1 MLFDDENYSK
11 GTAEPPCSLYIILSQ
26 YMSPLAT
33 RLWVL
38 YPERK
43 DRKAVYLTMKPF
55 RVSFEFCCEHPFSL
69 ELSWFFPT
77 CAISCLGSN
86 SSIYVDLIDGRTSAS
101 DQMTPHP
108 HHRSGPAVECE
119 PPYLKHRS
127 RPATSRKGKPLKF
140 WEAQESRKNSN
151 VTGGAS
157 LQSISP
163 TKPILSFFPI
173 LKHTCTRTDTW
184 HSGLGKKKFKD
195 LLHWAAK

>member
-43 DRKAVYLTMKPF
+43 DRKAVYLTMNPF
-55 RVSFEFCCEHPFSL
+55 RVSFEFSCEHPFSL

-101 DQMTPHP
+101 DQMTLHP
-108 HHRSGPAVECE
+108 HHRSGPAVGKLVTLYNSTTTSLWFFHFPSIQIMPSWNVPFDYFILVWQTVSVCLFSQLLYQ
-119 PPYLKHRS
+119 YLI
-127 RPATSRKGKPLKF
+127 
-140 WEAQESRKNSN
+140 NI
-151 VTGGAS
+151 
-157 LQSISP
+157 QSIS
-163 TKPILSFFPI
+163 
-173 LKHTCTRTDTW
+173 D
-184 HSGLGKKKFKD
+184 
-195 LLHWAAK
+195 A

>member
-11 GTAEPPCSLYIILSQ
+11 GKAEPPCSLYIILSQ

-38 YPERK
+38 HPERK
-43 DRKAVYLTMKPF
+43 DRKAVYLTMKPS

-108 HHRSGPAVECE
+108 HHRSGPAVGKLVTLYNSTTYFSLVFPFSFYTNNAIMKCAIWLFHSRITDSFSMS
-119 PPYLKHRS
+119 PLQLLYYQYLI
-127 RPATSRKGKPLKF
+127 
-140 WEAQESRKNSN
+140 NI
-151 VTGGAS
+151 
-157 LQSISP
+157 QSIS
-163 TKPILSFFPI
+163 
-173 LKHTCTRTDTW
+173 D
-184 HSGLGKKKFKD
+184 
-195 LLHWAAK
+195 A